1 MNNNNLTTTK
11 PNEAKKANSFSYS
24 FQTHHSAGDVFKTLL
39 DVRSWWVGLFG
50 ETIKGVSK
58 QLNDEFTF
66 AAGNGAHFTRQ
77 KLIELEPN
85 KSISWLVSE
94 SNLNFAKKTDEWTG
108 TKIRFDISKESGKTT
123 VIFTHEGLVPK
134 FECYDGCA
142 GAWTQYLENLKM
154 RLS

>member
-1 MNNNNLTTTK
+1 MNNNNLTTAK
-11 PNEAKKANSFSYS
+11 PNETKKGNSFSYS
-24 FQTHHSAGDVFKTLL
+24 FQTSQSPDNVFKTLL

-50 ETIKGVSK
+50 ETIKGYSK

-77 KLIELEPN
+77 KLIGLEPD
-85 KSISWLVSE
+85 KSITWLVTE
-94 SNLNFAKKTDEWTG
+94 SNLNFAKKTDEWTD
-108 TKIRFDISKESGKTT
+108 TKIRFDISKESGKTN
-123 VIFTHEGLVPK
+123 VLFTHEGLVPK

-154 RLS
+154 HLN